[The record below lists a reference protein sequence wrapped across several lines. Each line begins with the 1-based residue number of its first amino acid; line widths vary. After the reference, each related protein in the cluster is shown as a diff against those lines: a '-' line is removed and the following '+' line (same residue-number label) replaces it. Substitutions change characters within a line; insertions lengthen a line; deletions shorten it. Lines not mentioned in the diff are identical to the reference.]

1 MMDWP
6 ILDFL
11 LNLINLS
18 GLIAILTVIWMLII
32 SMIGMFL
39 EEIGGRK

>member
-1 MMDWP
+1 MDWP

-11 LNLINLS
+11 FNLITLS
-18 GLIAILTVIWMLII
+18 GLIAVLTIIWIIII

>member
-1 MMDWP
+1 MDWP

-11 LNLINLS
+11 LNLITLS
-18 GLIAILTVIWMLII
+18 GLIAVLTIIWIIII

>member
-1 MMDWP
+1 MDWP

-11 LNLINLS
+11 LNLITLS
-18 GLIAILTVIWMLII
+18 GLIAFLTCIWLLII

>member
-1 MMDWP
+1 MDWP

-11 LNLINLS
+11 FNLITLS
-18 GLIAILTVIWMLII
+18 GLIEVLTIIWIIII

>member
-1 MMDWP
+1 MEWP
-6 ILDFL
+6 ISDFL
-11 LNLINLS
+11 FNLIILS
-18 GLIAILTVIWMLII
+18 GLIAFLTFIWIFII